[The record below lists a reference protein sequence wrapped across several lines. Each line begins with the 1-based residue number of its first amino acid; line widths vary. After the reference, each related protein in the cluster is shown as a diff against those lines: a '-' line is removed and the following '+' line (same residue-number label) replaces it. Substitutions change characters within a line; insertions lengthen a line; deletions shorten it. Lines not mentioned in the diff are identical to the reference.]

1 MALPESPLY
10 SPREQMYSV
19 VTDPAC
25 SVHTYN
31 LLCDVRDL
39 TDLFLAY
46 SDNLVT
52 VVDEVDHG
60 RLRTLSVDY
69 DVTVARLR
77 TKLAS
82 LPSAYTPGL
91 PTTNDWIYEA
101 CRLTALIFTSAI
113 ITCVPFSVAADPTR
127 NVVVRVAA
135 SISNEGW
142 PTKRLTESLYE
153 VLERTNT
160 GDSWNNMVGVF
171 YWVCVVGSAAARVP
185 DIVSTHSR
193 PGVHEEAYP
202 TWVKRCLT
210 MYSSRTLALMIFE
223 HPLPLL
229 DTQKKMHRIQALIG
243 RRNASQS
250 HTIHEHS

>member
-19 VTDPAC
+19 ITDPAC
-25 SVHTYN
+25 SVHTYK

-39 TDLFLAY
+39 TDVFLVY
-46 SDNLVT
+46 SDNLAAIVNE
-52 VVDEVDHG
+52 DDHN
-60 RLRTLSVDY
+60 RLRTLAVDY
-69 DVTVARLR
+69 DVNVAQFR

-82 LPSAYTPGL
+82 MPSAHVSGL
-91 PTTNDWIYEA
+91 PTTDDWIYEA
-101 CRLTALIFTSAI
+101 CRLTALIYMSAI
-113 ITCVPFSVAADPTR
+113 ITCVPFSTAADPTL
-127 NVVVRVAA
+127 NAVVRTAA
-135 SISNEGW
+135 TISDEGW

-171 YWVCVVGSAAARVP
+171 YWVCVVGSAAARTP
-185 DIVSTHSR
+185 NIISTNSR
-193 PGVHEEAYP
+193 PSVHSEAYS

-229 DTQKKMHRIQALIG
+229 VTQKKMHKIQALIG
-243 RRNASQS
+243 RNASHPRVFQEKS
-250 HTIHEHS
+250 